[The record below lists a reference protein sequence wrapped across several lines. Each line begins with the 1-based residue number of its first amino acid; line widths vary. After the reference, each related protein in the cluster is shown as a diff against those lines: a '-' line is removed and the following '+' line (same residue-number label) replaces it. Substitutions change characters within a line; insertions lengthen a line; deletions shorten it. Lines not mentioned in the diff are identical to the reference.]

1 MKGTEIS
8 IEDFLPPIKAM
19 CNLCG
24 LDYFGYVYTGGVSYQ
39 KRNDTEKMAEMKEK
53 AVMHADKLLELL
65 ETL

>member
-1 MKGTEIS
+1 
-8 IEDFLPPIKAM
+8 M

-39 KRNDTEKMAEMKEK
+39 NRNDIEKMAEMKEK

>member
-1 MKGTEIS
+1 
-8 IEDFLPPIKAM
+8 M

-39 KRNDTEKMAEMKEK
+39 NRNDTEKMAEMKEK